1 MMKKSLKML
10 GICTALALL
19 AGAVTVSAQAA
30 RKAWA
35 DVAAPEITSI
45 ALTPDNPNEISV
57 QFNMLTNNDG
67 ADQGS
72 IDMIGPGGKTTNNT
86 IGKTRKEE
94 KHSEFVPDSSGTYT
108 FVVHAERR
116 DEKTKK
122 DSAKKTFEFSL
133 PLTQTSVQLL
143 NKGSGVVSAKWT
155 PVTEAEGYVLTYTD
169 AKGKKISM
177 PQTTD
182 LAATVSGLTPGAYS
196 DISVAAVRGKEQKAS
211 LVTHK
216 LIKAEAEREWNFTEF
231 GTSTSPDINRMDM
244 LDPNDLKFTLYSCT
258 YDPKTG
264 NIDKKGG
271 KFTAFF
277 DGLSY
282 YYTVINPDT
291 ENFELTATVH
301 IDYINPM
308 YDGQEGFGLLAM
320 DSLGE
325 MGKNMVI
332 HYTNSAGILSFKYT
346 THVGDAKK
354 EIRAGLGARFVSGL
368 TPDIVKKGDKGI
380 AEDGVNVS
388 NAFSYDPNDAIK
400 TGDVYRITLK
410 KDNTG
415 YHAIYKRPIPS
426 EGTVEEYIMY
436 DPNKLRQLD
445 KDHVYVGMCVA
456 RGCNA
461 TFSDINFKI
470 TDPKT
475 DPPAQEEPPTLLPL
489 TAVIDSPTTWHDGNY
504 PFVFCTNSNGTMNIT
519 KTDGTVLIKD
529 DKITANVD
537 YQKTLKIEKESITDI
552 IVRFDPEDDFK
563 PLPKT
568 VIAQYNKDTAQY
580 EKDYN
585 PVIQTFSIISKT
597 YSGSSLYVTPNG
609 STFGK
614 GTKKEPLDIVS
625 AISYAKPGQTILLEP
640 GTYMMKNVVRI
651 EKGNDGNAKNRI
663 TLKSADKVKHAVF
676 DFSGAK
682 AGFELYGNYW
692 TLENIDITKTV
703 GDVKGLQ
710 VYGSYNILT
719 RVDAYENGDTGI
731 QISGRSMDP
740 SSKWPHDNLVQ
751 FCESFGNCDP
761 AQNNADGFAAKLTV
775 GANNKFYGCISH
787 HNVDD
792 GWDLYAKVET
802 GPIGAVLVENC
813 VTYRNGTKLDGSGK
827 GDGNGFKMGGDGIA
841 VNHTLRNSIS
851 WGNGANGITC
861 NSNPALILDHVTSY
875 GNGGYNVDLYGK
887 GKPEDFP
894 RTFVTTGVISMNG
907 GAGDDYK
914 ERPDLLA
921 NDTYFFNGA
930 KCQNKAG
937 TVLDKTIFASADT
950 TKFDNGLNADGSYN
964 RIPRRTD
971 GSFDLGDLFKLTA
984 AGPADAGARLK

>member
-1 MMKKSLKML
+1 MKKSRIMF
-10 GICTALALL
+10 GICTALAIL
-19 AGAVTVSAQAA
+19 AGTASLSAQTA
-30 RKAWA
+30 RKSWA
-35 DVAAPEITSI
+35 DVAAPEITGI
-45 ALTPDNPNEISV
+45 ALTPDNPNEVSV
-57 QFNMLTNNDG
+57 QFKMLTNNDG

-72 IDMIGPGGKTTNNT
+72 IDMIGEGGKTISNT
-86 IGKTRKEE
+86 IGRTRRED
-94 KHSEFVPDSSGTYT
+94 KHSEFVPESSGTYT
-108 FVVHAERR
+108 FVVYAERR
-116 DEKTKK
+116 GEKDKHA
-122 DSAKKTFEFSL
+122 SAKKTFTFSL

-143 NKGSGVVSAKWT
+143 NKGSGVIAAKWS
-155 PVTEAEGYVLTYTD
+155 PVIEAEGYILTYTD
-169 AKGKKISM
+169 AKGKKISL

-182 LAATVSGLTPGAYS
+182 LAATITGLTPGAYS
-196 DISVAAVRGKEQKAS
+196 DISVAAVRGKEQKTS

-216 LIKAEAEREWNFTEF
+216 LVKAEAEREWNFTEF
-231 GTSTSPDINRMDM
+231 GTSTSPDLNRMDM

-258 YDPKTG
+258 FDPNTG

-282 YYTVINPDT
+282 YYTVIDPDK

-332 HYTNSAGILSFKYT
+332 HYTNSAGVLSFKYT
-346 THVGDAKK
+346 THVDGVKK

-461 TFSDINFKI
+461 TFSDIDFKI

-475 DPPAQEEPPTLLPL
+475 DPPAQEEPPALLPL
-489 TAVIDSPTTWHDGNY
+489 TTVIDSPSTWHDGNY

-519 KTDGTVLIKD
+519 KTDGTVLVAN
-529 DKITANVD
+529 DKVTANVD
-537 YQKTLKIEKESITDI
+537 YKHTLKIDKEAITDI
-552 IVRFDPEDDFK
+552 IVRFDPEDGYM

-568 VIAQYNKDTAQY
+568 VIAQFNKETSQY

-597 YSGSSLYVTPNG
+597 YSGNTIYVSPNG
-609 STFGK
+609 SAFGK
-614 GTKKEPLDIVS
+614 GTKKEPLDITS
-625 AISYAKPGQTILLEP
+625 AIGYAKPGQTILLEP
-640 GTYMMKNVVRI
+640 ATYMMTSVVRI
-651 EKGNDGNAKNRI
+651 EKGNDGTASKRI

-692 TLENIDITKTV
+692 TLENIDVTKTI
-703 GDVKGLQ
+703 GDVKALQ
-710 VYGSYNILT
+710 VYGSYNILN

-740 SSKWPHDNLVQ
+740 PAKWPHDNLVQ

-761 AQNNADGFAAKLTV
+761 AQNNADGFGAKLTV
-775 GANNKFYGCISH
+775 GENNRFYGCISH

-802 GPIGAVLVENC
+802 GPIGAVLIENC
-813 VTYRNGTKLDGSGK
+813 VTYKNGTKLDGSGK

-841 VNHTLRNSIS
+841 VKHILRNSIS

-921 NDTYFFNGA
+921 DDTYFFNGA
-930 KCQNKAG
+930 KSQNKSG
-937 TVLDKTIFASADT
+937 TVIDKSVFVSADT
-950 TKFDNGLNADGSYN
+950 SKFDNGLTADGSYN
-964 RIPRRTD
+964 RIPRRAD
-971 GSFDLGDLFKLTA
+971 GSFDLGDLFKLTTA
-984 AGPADAGARLK
+984 APADAGARLK